1 VRGSSAAPSCV
12 CKKKIFKFKIGTKHK
27 GKGTLQTNWD
37 KVGNE
42 KETGNNDTQIM
53 SFRFG

>member
-42 KETGNNDTQIM
+42 KETGNNDTPKM